1 MNDLHWNFS
10 LKFLFKLWK
19 KVLEMERKRGKGK
32 RDGFVRWRP
41 EEVHVARPVAQ
52 GMATASSTAAAAVV
66 AS

>member
-1 MNDLHWNFS
+1 MQESARNGE
-10 LKFLFKLWK
+10 K
-19 KVLEMERKRGKGK
+19 EREGEK
-32 RDGFVRWRP
+32 RDGFARWRP

>member
-1 MNDLHWNFS
+1 M
-10 LKFLFKLWK
+10 
-19 KVLEMERKRGKGK
+19 LEMERKRGKGK